1 MIIGGLALAG
11 ALGAVLRYL
20 VDHLVQHRL
29 APRRAR
35 PEFPLGTMVVN
46 ASGSFALGL
55 LVGSGLHHG
64 VSPTWVTVGG
74 TGLIGSYTTF
84 STFTFDTV
92 RLAGDGRVS
101 IAVLNVVASLAVG
114 LGAAAAGLALGSV
127 T

>member
-1 MIIGGLALAG
+1 MILVEVAVAG
-11 ALGAVLRYL
+11 ALGAVLRYG

-29 APRRAR
+29 GPGHRGS
-35 PEFPLGTMVVN
+35 EFPLGTLAVN
-46 ASGSFALGL
+46 LSGSLLLGL

-64 VSPTWVTVGG
+64 VSATWVTVGG

-92 RLAGDGRVS
+92 RLGEDGRRR
-101 IAVLNVVASLAVG
+101 AAAGNVVVSLVGG
-114 LGAAAAGLALGSV
+114 LGAAVAGLALGSL